1 MTTQTMGKKGMKSKE
16 GLTLEER
23 LARAMSHPLRAK
35 LLAMLNTHPAS
46 SSELKDQLEDVEL
59 SNVSYHV
66 SKLREW
72 DLIEAVGKEHVRG
85 ALKTTYRGTTKMQLD
100 NDAWLK
106 MSEEAKDGIS
116 VEAVKEVL
124 ERANC
129 AIKAGTF
136 DKRPDRNVITVIPD
150 LDERGWKEVA
160 NAVLGTWTEINDIA
174 AEVAN
179 REPDPTKRF
188 RGTVSLLCYE
198 SPPCKPFE

>member
-1 MTTQTMGKKGMKSKE
+1 MTTQTADRKGRKSRE

-35 LLAMLNTHPAS
+35 LLAMLNTNPAS
-46 SSELKDQLEDVEL
+46 SSELNSQLEDVEL

-66 SKLREW
+66 GKLREW
-72 DLIEAVGKEHVRG
+72 NLIEAVGKEHVRG

-160 NAVLGTWTEINDIA
+160 DAIIGTWAEINDIA

-188 RGTVSLLCYE
+188 RATVSLLCFE
-198 SPPCKPFE
+198 SPPCKPEG